1 VAQIGVLVLGAPDP
15 EQFLRAM
22 REALQKIGYIQG
34 QNIRLEVRS
43 AGGKASLLP
52 EVAAELV
59 GLKVDIIVTWLTL
72 ATQAAKQATNE
83 IPIVMVGVADAI
95 EAGLIASLARPGGNI
110 TGTAGLGAERGGK
123 IIELIREALPSV
135 RRVAVLADPVNLFTK
150 PFLAHIELAA
160 RAIGIEVQPIM
171 LRSGEEFVGAFA
183 EMQRKRADAVIIQAT
198 LTRKEALDLALKQQV
213 PSFSLVRELPAGGG
227 LMSYSASFTEQH
239 GETALYV
246 DKILKGS
253 KPAELPVTQ
262 PSQFSL
268 VINLKTAKVLR
279 ITVPPSL
286 IARADEV
293 IE

>member
-1 VAQIGVLVLGAPDP
+1 
-15 EQFLRAM
+15 
-22 REALQKIGYIQG
+22 
-34 QNIRLEVRS
+34 
-43 AGGKASLLP
+43 
-52 EVAAELV
+52 
-59 GLKVDIIVTWLTL
+59 
-72 ATQAAKQATNE
+72 
-83 IPIVMVGVADAI
+83 
-95 EAGLIASLARPGGNI
+95 
-110 TGTAGLGAERGGK
+110 
-123 IIELIREALPSV
+123 
-135 RRVAVLADPVNLFTK
+135 
-150 PFLAHIELAA
+150 
-160 RAIGIEVQPIM
+160 M